1 MNAAIQQ
8 LNNAVS
14 LIAPDAVLLA
24 AVCLIF
30 FAAPFLVNERGEAP
44 VGLRHRWGLLSLLTL
59 LIAGCV
65 WWQSPPVTR
74 TLGPFVLDELT
85 WYIRGLTL
93 TFGAIL
99 VLLHWNQADD
109 ARSAESHACLLAILA
124 GVNLIAASNDLVGLF
139 VALELVSIP
148 TYLFLLLPRRDAP
161 AQEATLKYFLL
172 SIFSSAIVLFGMSYL
187 YGATGTTN
195 LSGIHAAFSAARD
208 TIVEGVKPNH
218 DVANPLVAVATVML
232 IAGLGFRLTAVPFHF
247 YAPDVFQGAPT
258 SAAAMLSF
266 VPKVAGFV
274 ALLRLMIPATG
285 AEQAINPWTMT
296 PAATPLLWWLA
307 VATMFVGNLMALMQT
322 DIRRLLA
329 YSSVS
334 HAGYM
339 MVGLIVGMEHE
350 IQRAAPNANPHSVSG
365 IGAMLFYLAVYGAMT
380 LGTFAVLIA
389 AARSDKRIETF
400 DDLSGLSRTRPAL
413 ALVLAIFLFS
423 LAGLPPTAGFLGKLN
438 LFFAAWVQGYES
450 SKWLAVILAINAAIG
465 AWFYL
470 KIIGVMFLREPI
482 NRSQQETI
490 IETPSLIAA
499 GLCLVGTLG
508 LFFLPGWLWVP
519 IQSIMP

>member
-8 LNNAVS
+8 LNNAFS
-14 LIAPDAVLLA
+14 LIAPEAVLLA

-44 VGLRHRWGLLSLLTL
+44 VGLRHRWGCLSLLAL
-59 LIAGCV
+59 LMAGCV

-172 SIFSSAIVLFGMSYL
+172 SIFSSAGVLFGMSYL

-195 LSGIHAAFSAARD
+195 LSGIHAAFSAATDHR
-208 TIVEGVKPNH
+208 
-218 DVANPLVAVATVML
+218 ANPLVAVATVML

-266 VPKVAGFV
+266 VPKIAGFV
-274 ALLRLMIPATG
+274 ALLRLMVPATG
-285 AEQAINPWTMT
+285 AEQAMNPWTMT
-296 PAATPLLWWLA
+296 PAAIPLLWWLA
-307 VATMFVGNLMALMQT
+307 AATMFVGNLMALMQT

-339 MVGLIVGMEHE
+339 MVGLIVGMAHEH
-350 IQRAAPNANPHSVSG
+350 QRADVTATVNPNSVSG

-389 AARSDKRIETF
+389 AARADKRIESF
-400 DDLSGLSRTRPAL
+400 DDLSGLSRTRPAM

-438 LFFAAWVQGYES
+438 LFFAAWSQGSVEGQES
-450 SKWLAVILAINAAIG
+450 YKWLAVILAINAALG
-465 AWFYL
+465 AWYYL

-482 NRSQQETI
+482 NRSQQDTV

>member
-1 MNAAIQQ
+1 MNEAIQQ
-8 LNNAVS
+8 LNNAFA

-44 VGLRHRWGLLSLLTL
+44 VGLRHRWGCLSLLAI
-59 LIAGCV
+59 LIAACV
-65 WWQSPPVTR
+65 WWQSTPVAR
-74 TLGPFVLDELT
+74 SLGPFALDELA

-109 ARSAESHACLLAILA
+109 SRSAETHACLLAILA
-124 GVNLIAASNDLVGLF
+124 GVNLISAANDLVGLF

-172 SIFSSAIVLFGMSYL
+172 SIFSSAVVLFGMSYL

-195 LSGIHAAFSAARD
+195 LSGIHAAFAG
-208 TIVEGVKPNH
+208 THGH
-218 DVANPLVAVATVML
+218 VANPLVTVATVML

-247 YAPDVFQGAPT
+247 YAPDVFQGVPT

-266 VPKVAGFV
+266 VPKIAGFV
-274 ALLRLMIPATG
+274 ALLRLMVPASGSADAMT
-285 AEQAINPWTMT
+285 AWSMT
-296 PAATPLLWWLA
+296 PAATLLLWWLA

-329 YSSVS
+329 YSSIS

-339 MVGLIVGMEHE
+339 MVGLIVGLEHE
-350 IQRAAPNANPHSVSG
+350 IQKEALNRPVVQSVSG

-380 LGTFAVLIA
+380 LGAFAILIA
-389 AARSDKRIETF
+389 AGRSDKRIETF

-438 LFFAAWVQGYES
+438 LFFAAWSQGYES
-450 SKWLAVILAINAAIG
+450 SRWLAVILAINAALG
-465 AWFYL
+465 SWFYL
-470 KIIGVMFLREPI
+470 KLIGVMFLREPI
-482 NRSQQETI
+482 DRSEQPI
-490 IETPSLIAA
+490 SWETPSLIAA
-499 GLCLVGTLG
+499 GLCLAGTLG
-508 LFFLPGWLWVP
+508 LFFQPGWLWVP
-519 IQSIMP
+519 IQNIMP

>member
-1 MNAAIQQ
+1 MNEAIQQ
-8 LNNAVS
+8 LNGALS

-30 FAAPFLVNERGEAP
+30 FAAPFLVNDRGEAP
-44 VGLRHRWGLLSLLTL
+44 VGLKHRWGCLSLLTL
-59 LIAGCV
+59 SIAACV
-65 WWQSPPVTR
+65 WWQTPPVPR
-74 TLGPFVLDELT
+74 TMGPFVLDELT

-93 TFGAIL
+93 SFGAIL

-124 GVNLIAASNDLVGLF
+124 GVNLIAAANDLVGLF

-195 LSGIHAAFSAARD
+195 LAGIHAAFAA
-208 TIVEGVKPNH
+208 GPH
-218 DVANPLVAVATVML
+218 PANPLVAVATVML

-274 ALLRLMIPATG
+274 ALLRLMVPATG
-285 AEQAINPWTMT
+285 AEQAVTSWTMT
-296 PAATPLLWWLA
+296 PAATLLLWWLA
-307 VATMFVGNLMALMQT
+307 VSTMFVGNLMALMQT

-339 MVGLIVGMEHE
+339 MVGLIVGLEHE
-350 IQRAAPNANPHSVSG
+350 IHKDILNRPVPQSVSG

-389 AARSDKRIETF
+389 AGRSDKRIETF

-413 ALVLAIFLFS
+413 ALVLSIFLFS

-438 LFFAAWVQGYES
+438 LFFAAWAQGKES
-450 SKWLAVILAINAAIG
+450 SQWLAVVLAINAALG
-465 AWFYL
+465 SWFYL

-482 NRSQQETI
+482 DRSERTGHT
-490 IETPSLIAA
+490 ETPSLIAA
-499 GLCLVGTLG
+499 GLCLAGTLG
-508 LFFLPGWLWVP
+508 LFFMPGWLWVP

>member
-8 LNNAVS
+8 LNGALS
-14 LIAPDAVLLA
+14 LIAPDAILLA
-24 AVCLIF
+24 GVCVIF
-30 FAAPFLVNERGEAP
+30 FAAPFLVNEKGEAP
-44 VGLRHRWGLLSLLTL
+44 AGLRHRWGFLALLTVIL
-59 LIAGCV
+59 AGCV
-65 WWQSPPVTR
+65 WWQSTPVAR
-74 TLGPFVLDELT
+74 TLGPFALDELT

-93 TFGAIL
+93 VFGAIL
-99 VLLHWNQADD
+99 VLLQWNQADD
-109 ARSAESHACLLAILA
+109 GRSAECFACLLAILA
-124 GVNLIAASNDLVGLF
+124 GVNLIAAANDLVGMF

-148 TYLFLLLPRRDAP
+148 TYLFLLIPRRDAP
-161 AQEATLKYFLL
+161 SQEATLKYFLL

-195 LSGIHAAFSAARD
+195 LAGIHAAFSAAFS
-208 TIVEGVKPNH
+208 TASGQP
-218 DVANPLVAVATVML
+218 ANPLVAVATVML

-258 SAAAMLSF
+258 SAAAMLSL
-266 VPKVAGFV
+266 VPKIAGFV
-274 ALLRLMIPATG
+274 ALLRLMVPATG
-285 AEQAINPWTMT
+285 ADEAMNSWTMT

-307 VATMFVGNLMALMQT
+307 VSTMFVGNLMALMQT

-339 MVGLIVGMEHE
+339 MVGLIVGLEHE
-350 IQRAAPNANPHSVSG
+350 IQKEVLNRPAMQSVSG

-380 LGTFAVLIA
+380 LGAFAVLIA
-389 AARSDKRIETF
+389 ARRSDKPIETL

-423 LAGLPPTAGFLGKLN
+423 LSGLPPTAGFLGKLN
-438 LFFAAWVQGYES
+438 LFFAAWSQGYDS
-450 SKWLAVILAINAAIG
+450 SKWLAVILAINAALG
-465 AWFYL
+465 AWYYL
-470 KIIGVMFLREPI
+470 KIIGVMFLRDPI
-482 NRSQQETI
+482 DRSEFPVRQEA
-490 IETPSLIAA
+490 PALIAA
-499 GLCLVGTLG
+499 GICLAGTLG

-519 IQSIMP
+519 IQNIMP

>member
-1 MNAAIQQ
+1 MNEAIQQ

-14 LIAPDAVLLA
+14 LIAPDAILLA

-44 VGLRHRWGLLSLLTL
+44 AGLRHRWGWLSLLTL
-59 LIAGCV
+59 ILAGCV
-65 WWQSPPVTR
+65 WFTSPPVPR
-74 TLGPFVLDELT
+74 TSGPFVLDELT
-85 WYIRGLTL
+85 WYIHGLTL
-93 TFGAIL
+93 TFGAVL

-124 GVNLIAASNDLVGLF
+124 GVNLIAAANDLVGLF

-195 LSGIHAAFSAARD
+195 LAAIHAAFAAGHGQE
-208 TIVEGVKPNH
+208 I
-218 DVANPLVAVATVML
+218 NPLVSVATVML

-266 VPKVAGFV
+266 VPKIAGFV
-274 ALLRLMIPATG
+274 ALLRLMVPATG
-285 AEQAINPWTMT
+285 ADMAVNSWTMT
-296 PAATPLLWWLA
+296 PAAAPLLWWLA
-307 VATMFVGNLMALMQT
+307 VITMFVGNLMALMQT

-339 MVGLIVGMEHE
+339 MVGLIVGLEHE
-350 IQRAAPNANPHSVSG
+350 IHKDVLNVPVVQSVSG

-380 LGTFAVLIA
+380 LGAFAILIA
-389 AARSDKRIETF
+389 ASRSDKRIETL
-400 DDLSGLSRTRPAL
+400 DDLSGLSRVQPAL
-413 ALVLAIFLFS
+413 ALLLTVFLFS
-423 LAGLPPTAGFLGKLN
+423 LAGLPPTAGFLGKVN
-438 LFFAAWVQGYES
+438 LFFAAWSQGS
-450 SKWLAVILAINAAIG
+450 DSNKWLAIILAINAALG
-465 AWFYL
+465 SWFYL
-470 KIIGVMFLREPI
+470 KLIGVMFLRDPI
-482 NRSQQETI
+482 DRSVQSA
-490 IETPSLIAA
+490 TPEAPSTIAA
-499 GLCLVGTLG
+499 GLCLAGTLG
-508 LFFLPGWLWVP
+508 LFFAPGWLWAP
-519 IQSIMP
+519 IQNIMP

>member
-1 MNAAIQQ
+1 VNEAIQQ
-8 LNNAVS
+8 LNGALS
-14 LIAPDAVLLA
+14 LIAPEAVLVA

-44 VGLRHRWGLLSLLTL
+44 AGLRHRWGFLALLTL
-59 LIAGCV
+59 AAAGCL
-65 WWQSPPVTR
+65 WWQSPPVAR
-74 TLGPFVLDELT
+74 TAGPFVLDELT

-93 TFGAIL
+93 VFGAVL

-124 GVNLIAASNDLVGLF
+124 GVNLIAAANDLIGLF

-187 YGATGTTN
+187 YGATGTTS
-195 LSGIHAAFSAARD
+195 LVGIHAAFSAGPHS
-208 TIVEGVKPNH
+208 V
-218 DVANPLVAVATVML
+218 NPLVSVAAVML

-266 VPKVAGFV
+266 VPKIAGFV
-274 ALLRLMIPATG
+274 ALLRLLVPATG
-285 AEQAINPWTMT
+285 AEQTVTAWSMT
-296 PAATPLLWWLA
+296 PAATSLLWWLA
-307 VATMFVGNLMALMQT
+307 VVTMFVGNLMALMQT

-339 MVGLIVGMEHE
+339 IVGLIVGMEHE
-350 IQRAAPNANPHSVSG
+350 TQKEILAGAIKPSVSG

-389 AARSDKRIETF
+389 AARVNKRIETF
-400 DDLSGLSRTRPAL
+400 DDLSGLSRTRPGL

-438 LFFAAWVQGYES
+438 LFFAAWSQGYES
-450 SKWLAVILAINAAIG
+450 SRWLALILAVNAALG
-465 AWFYL
+465 AWYYL
-470 KIIGVMFLREPI
+470 KIIGVMFLREPVD
-482 NRSQQETI
+482 RSTPEIQT
-490 IETPSLIAA
+490 ETPSLIAA
-499 GLCLVGTLG
+499 GFCLAGTIG
-508 LFFLPGWLWVP
+508 LFFMPGWLWVP

>member
-1 MNAAIQQ
+1 M
-8 LNNAVS
+8 
-14 LIAPDAVLLA
+14 
-24 AVCLIF
+24 
-30 FAAPFLVNERGEAP
+30 
-44 VGLRHRWGLLSLLTL
+44 
-59 LIAGCV
+59 
-65 WWQSPPVTR
+65 
-74 TLGPFVLDELT
+74 
-85 WYIRGLTL
+85 
-93 TFGAIL
+93 
-99 VLLHWNQADD
+99 
-109 ARSAESHACLLAILA
+109 
-124 GVNLIAASNDLVGLF
+124 
-139 VALELVSIP
+139 P

-195 LSGIHAAFSAARD
+195 LSGIHAAFSAAHIQPANPD
-208 TIVEGVKPNH
+208 VAVVKPFLT
-218 DVANPLVAVATVML
+218 DANPLVAVATVML

-266 VPKVAGFV
+266 VPKIAGFV
-274 ALLRLMIPATG
+274 ALLRLMVPATG
-285 AEQAINPWTMT
+285 AEQAISAWTMT

-307 VATMFVGNLMALMQT
+307 VATMFVGNLMALMQS

-350 IQRAAPNANPHSVSG
+350 VQKAGANTNAHSVSG

-389 AARSDKRIETF
+389 AAHTNKRVETF
-400 DDLSGLSRTRPAL
+400 DDLSGLSRTSPAL
-413 ALVLAIFLFS
+413 ALLLAVFLFS

-438 LFFAAWVQGYES
+438 LFFAAWSQGSVEGLES
-450 SKWLAVILAINAAIG
+450 YKWLAVILAINAALG
-465 AWFYL
+465 AWYYL

-482 NRSQQETI
+482 HRNQQDTVI
-490 IETPSLIAA
+490 DTPSLIAA

>member
-1 MNAAIQQ
+1 MNEAIQQ
-8 LNNAVS
+8 LNGALS
-14 LIAPDAVLLA
+14 LIAPDAILLA
-24 AVCLIF
+24 SVCLIF

-44 VGLRHRWGLLSLLTL
+44 AGLRHRWGFLSLLTL
-59 LIAGCV
+59 AVAACV
-65 WWQSPPVTR
+65 WWQSPPVAR
-74 TLGPFVLDELT
+74 TMGPFVLDELA

-93 TFGAIL
+93 CFGSIL

-124 GVNLIAASNDLVGLF
+124 GVNLISAANDLVGLF

-195 LSGIHAAFSAARD
+195 LSGIHAAFG
-208 TIVEGVKPNH
+208 TQHGQ
-218 DVANPLVAVATVML
+218 VANPLVTVATVML

-258 SAAAMLSF
+258 SGAAMLSF
-266 VPKVAGFV
+266 VPKIAGFV
-274 ALLRLMIPATG
+274 ALLRLMVPATG
-285 AEQAINPWTMT
+285 AEEAASAWSMT
-296 PAATPLLWWLA
+296 PDAVRHMIWWLA

-322 DIRRLLA
+322 DLRRLLA
-329 YSSVS
+329 YSSIS

-339 MVGLIVGMEHE
+339 MVGFVVGLDHE
-350 IQRAAPNANPHSVSG
+350 MQKEILNRPVPQSVSG
-365 IGAMLFYLAVYGAMT
+365 IGAMLFYMAVYGAMT
-380 LGTFAVLIA
+380 LGAFAVLTA
-389 AARSDKRIETF
+389 AGRKDKRVETF
-400 DDLSGLSRTRPAL
+400 DDLQGLSRSRPAL

-423 LAGLPPTAGFLGKLN
+423 LAGLPPTAGFLAKLN
-438 LFFAAWVQGYES
+438 LFFAAWSQGNES
-450 SKWLAVILAINAAIG
+450 GRWLAIILAINAALG
-465 AWFYL
+465 SWFYL
-470 KIIGVMFLREPI
+470 KIVGVMFLREPVDRTERENI
-482 NRSQQETI
+482 S
-490 IETPSLIAA
+490 ETPSLIAA
-499 GLCLVGTLG
+499 GICLAGTIG
-508 LFFLPGWLWVP
+508 LFFLPGWLWTP

>member
-1 MNAAIQQ
+1 MNEAIQQ
-8 LNNAVS
+8 LNGALS
-14 LIAPDAVLLA
+14 LIAPEAVMLA
-24 AVCLIF
+24 GVCLIF

-44 VGLRHRWGLLSLLTL
+44 VGLRHRWGFLSLLTL
-59 LIAGCV
+59 VIAGCV
-65 WWQSPPVTR
+65 WWQSPPVPR
-74 TLGPFVLDELT
+74 TMGPFVLDELT

-93 TFGAIL
+93 FFGAVL

-109 ARSAESHACLLAILA
+109 SRSAESHACLLAILA
-124 GVNLIAASNDLVGLF
+124 GVNLIAASNDLIGLF

-187 YGATGTTN
+187 YGATGTTS
-195 LSGIHAAFSAARD
+195 LAGIHAAFSAGPHQ
-208 TIVEGVKPNH
+208 V
-218 DVANPLVAVATVML
+218 NPLVAVATVML

-247 YAPDVFQGAPT
+247 YAPDVFQGSPT

-266 VPKVAGFV
+266 VPKIAGFV
-274 ALLRLMIPATG
+274 ALLRLMVPATG
-285 AEQAINPWTMT
+285 AEQAATSWSMN
-296 PAATPLLWWLA
+296 PAAIPLLWWLA
-307 VATMFVGNLMALMQT
+307 VITMFVGNLMALMQT

-339 MVGLIVGMEHE
+339 IVGLVVGMEHE
-350 IQRAAPNANPHSVSG
+350 IPKEVLSQPVAHSVSG
-365 IGAMLFYLAVYGAMT
+365 IGAMLFYLAVYGSMT

-389 AARSDKRIETF
+389 ASRVNKRIETY
-400 DDLSGLSRTRPAL
+400 DDLSGLSRTRPGL

-438 LFFAAWVQGYES
+438 LFFAAWSQGFES
-450 SKWLAVILAINAAIG
+450 SRWLAVVLAINAALG
-465 AWFYL
+465 AWYYL
-470 KIIGVMFLREPI
+470 KIIGVMFLRDPVD
-482 NRSQQETI
+482 RSETEI
-490 IETPSLIAA
+490 QIAA
-499 GLCLVGTLG
+499 PSRLAAGICLMGTIG
-508 LFFLPGWLWVP
+508 LFFFPGWIWGP

>member
-1 MNAAIQQ
+1 MNEAIQQ
-8 LNNAVS
+8 LNSAIS
-14 LIAPDAVLLA
+14 LIAPDAILLA

-44 VGLRHRWGLLSLLTL
+44 AGLRHRWGSLSLLTL
-59 LIAGCV
+59 IIAACV

-74 TLGPFVLDELT
+74 TFGPFVLDELT

-93 TFGAIL
+93 AFGAIL

-124 GVNLIAASNDLVGLF
+124 GVNLIAAANDLVGLF

-195 LSGIHAAFSAARD
+195 LSAIHAAFS
-208 TIVEGVKPNH
+208 TGH
-218 DVANPLVAVATVML
+218 GQTANPLVAVATVML

-247 YAPDVFQGAPT
+247 YAPDVFQGAPA
-258 SAAAMLSF
+258 SGAAMLSL
-266 VPKVAGFV
+266 VPKIAGFV
-274 ALLRLMIPATG
+274 ALLRLMVPATG
-285 AEQAINPWTMT
+285 ADEAVTSWTMM

-339 MVGLIVGMEHE
+339 LVGLIVGLEHE
-350 IQRAAPNANPHSVSG
+350 IHKDVLNRPVVQSVSG

-380 LGTFAVLIA
+380 LGAFAVLIA
-389 AARSDKRIETF
+389 ASRSDKRIETL

-413 ALVLAIFLFS
+413 ALVFSVFLFS

-438 LFFAAWVQGYES
+438 LFFAAWSQGNES
-450 SKWLAVILAINAAIG
+450 NKWLAVVLAINAALG
-465 AWFYL
+465 AWYYL
-470 KIIGVMFLREPI
+470 KVIGVMFLREPVD
-482 NRSQQETI
+482 RSEQPVPT
-490 IETPSLIAA
+490 ETPSLIAA
-499 GLCLVGTLG
+499 GICLAGTLG

>member
-1 MNAAIQQ
+1 MNEAIQQ
-8 LNNAVS
+8 LNGTLS

-24 AVCLIF
+24 AVCIIF
-30 FAAPFLVNERGEAP
+30 FIAPFLVNDKGEAP
-44 VGLRHRWGLLSLLTL
+44 VGLRHRWGFFSLLTL
-59 LIAGCV
+59 VIAGCV
-65 WWQSPPVTR
+65 WWQCPPVPR
-74 TLGPFVLDELT
+74 TLGMFALDELT

-93 TFGAIL
+93 ASGVVL

-124 GVNLIAASNDLVGLF
+124 GVNLIAAANDLIGLF

-161 AQEATLKYFLL
+161 AQEAMLKYFLL

-187 YGATGTTN
+187 YGATGTTS
-195 LSGIHAAFSAARD
+195 LAGIHAAFAA
-208 TIVEGVKPNH
+208 THGQA
-218 DVANPLVAVATVML
+218 ANPLVAVATVML

-258 SAAAMLSF
+258 SGAAMLSL
-266 VPKVAGFV
+266 VPKIAGFV
-274 ALLRLMIPATG
+274 ALLRLMVPATG
-285 AEQAINPWTMT
+285 AEQAMTSWTMT
-296 PAATPLLWWLA
+296 PAAAPLLWWLA

-339 MVGLIVGMEHE
+339 LVGLIVGLEHE
-350 IQRAAPNANPHSVSG
+350 IQKDVLNHPVVHSVSG

-380 LGTFAVLIA
+380 LGAFAVLIA
-389 AARSDKRIETF
+389 AGRKDKRIETL
-400 DDLSGLSRTRPAL
+400 DDLSGLSRNRPAL

-438 LFFAAWVQGYES
+438 LFFAAWSQGYES
-450 SKWLAVILAINAAIG
+450 SRWLAVILAINAALG
-465 AWFYL
+465 AWYYL
-470 KIIGVMFLREPI
+470 KVIGVMFLREPI
-482 NRSQQETI
+482 DRSEQPAFT
-490 IETPSLIAA
+490 ETPSLIAA
-499 GLCLVGTLG
+499 GICLAGTLG
-508 LFFLPGWLWVP
+508 LFFMPGWLWVP